1 MNKNEIL
8 DVVLEILDGTSDKSF
23 GKIKKD
29 IKKLIIKDEEVSG
42 RYKFVPEFYKRL
54 AKFEDKKEI
63 LFSALISE
71 NKERQNL
78 GTYIMETDPK
88 VFLSEEELKKLL
100 NSGKLQ
106 ELHITG
112 YSIILNIIH
121 SPAEIDKYLTLPAE
135 EFEKLNLSRNQVAN
149 LIEASGNIDKYL
161 TLPAEEFKK
170 FKLYRNQVGNIIK
183 ASGNIE
189 KYLTPENI
197 AKFNLSGKEV
207 SDLIIANGNIDKYLT
222 LPTEKFRKFNLSGY
236 EVSDL
241 IIASGNIDKYLNYEN
256 IAKFDLSGG
265 DVSALIK
272 ASGNINKYLTPENT
286 AKFNLSGYYVSDLIK
301 SSGNIDKYLTLPTEE
316 FEKLNLFGEF
326 NFLKY
331 EVSDLIIA
339 SGNIDKYLTLPT
351 EEFKKFNLSEHEVRD
366 LIKASGN
373 IEKYLNPENIEK
385 FNLSGYDVSDLIE
398 TSGNID
404 KYLTLP
410 TEEFKKFNL
419 SKNAASDLIIAS
431 GNIDKYLNPENI
443 AKFNLSG
450 YNVSDLI
457 IASGNIDKYLTLP
470 AEELKK
476 FKLFK
481 NQVIYLIKNSGNEEI
496 YIKNVEQIQKYGL
509 NASIVS
515 DILLYDTPYNISDES
530 ILIAQIFGERPDPVA
545 KVVANLFANT
555 IDTEIKNGTYT
566 YERARNVLPII
577 DKLKETNS
585 GRLNRIIEP
594 IIEQILQLP
603 SNKQQEEAEN
613 IKRIFETTDV
623 PEFAQNFLVFKEL
636 HPNFMGEENEGMHSE
651 EIGDIPS
658 LSQVTPMQR
667 KNIIFSDLLK
677 CSVESNN
684 RNLKEYLNTIEQ
696 GDILFEMFKAGKL
709 SIDDTLADDER
720 RTLKKYSN
728 MLNTLYNQTSRGKHL
743 TGPRKNSGD
752 LGQDLIELNALFEGD
767 ENIHMPLKDRI
778 VRTFGYWA
786 GIRNFEQA
794 KKIMEEIPEQADK
807 QNRECAINHDFHIK
821 KGDFVKGIV
830 ATSFFPSMLQNG
842 IVAKDYLGQSAKNDY
857 TPLDTDVEL
866 VKSDEKMFT
875 APYYT
880 YKDVREKLLGKIL
893 LVMKNNDKYVRT
905 REGKTINEE
914 AVQTVID
921 DRQKI
926 EYFDNNGT
934 GGYNAYGIRTG
945 IGSTNIS
952 FIIADRYVDKLG
964 LEIAMNGFYIPII
977 DKYKNLLY
985 TPEMYDEIRSKMQG
999 LSHYGLTEFQ
1009 LDPSAK
1015 NIGTEQ
1021 ITRVIEQSKEDAQNK
1036 REKILYTLEE
1046 AIKSYGLNMS
1056 DKRMDEL
1063 LSGTVEIIDTGSTGR
1078 ATNLPGD
1085 GDFDFMVRL
1094 DASIFNSPRK
1104 LKYCLEDALTRCGK
1118 PKRDVR
1124 TRNGDFRLEGVSI
1137 EGLKE
1142 KVDLDLSFT
1151 KRTDEIEYSTE
1162 ECIKDRLETIRRK
1175 SPEDYEYVVAN
1186 ILMAK
1191 TFLKESGAYKKSS
1204 SPAPKR
1210 GEKDTRGGLG
1220 PVGIENWILQN
1231 GGSFE
1236 KAARDFLEVSTQ
1248 CTGLK
1253 DFQEKYAIWDF
1264 GENYMAGKSY
1274 SHDNFVYNMNE
1285 NGYSNMVN
1293 AIKNYI
1299 KTLETE
1305 RKIKVNQ
1312 EEKGISDIVRED
1324 MSVLN
1329 DTLFMQ
1335 TVEKI
1340 LQSAKE
1346 MNKESQKQERKENK
1360 TH

>member
-8 DVVLEILDGTSDKSF
+8 DIVLEILDGTSDKSF
-23 GKIKKD
+23 GKIRKD
-29 IKKLIIKDEEVSG
+29 IKKKLIIEDEEVNG

-54 AKFEDKKEI
+54 AKFEDKKKI

-170 FKLYRNQVGNIIK
+170 FKLYRNQVVNIIK
-183 ASGNIE
+183 ASENID
-189 KYLTPENI
+189 KYLNPENI
-197 AKFNLSGKEV
+197 AKFNLSGSYV
-207 SDLIIANGNIDKYLT
+207 SDLIKASGNIDKYLT

-241 IIASGNIDKYLNYEN
+241 IIASGNIDKYLNPGN
-256 IAKFDLSGG
+256 ISKFDLSGD
-265 DVSALIK
+265 DVSDLIK
-272 ASGNINKYLTPENT
+272 ASGNIDKYLTSENI

-331 EVSDLIIA
+331 EVSELIIA

-351 EEFKKFNLSEHEVRD
+351 EEFKKFNLSRYDVLD

-373 IEKYLNPENIEK
+373 IDKYLNPENIEKFNLSRNQVANLIEASGNIDKYLNPENIEK
-385 FNLSGYDVSDLIE
+385 FNLSGYDVSDLIK

-404 KYLTLP
+404 KYLT
-410 TEEFKKFNL
+410 
-419 SKNAASDLIIAS
+419 
-431 GNIDKYLNPENI
+431 PENI
-443 AKFNLSG
+443 AKFKLSG
-450 YNVSDLI
+450 KEVSDLI

-476 FKLFK
+476 FKLF
-481 NQVIYLIKNSGNEEI
+481 NDQVVYLIKNSGNEEI
-496 YIKNVEQIQKYGL
+496 YIKDIEQIQKYGL
-509 NASIVS
+509 NSSIVS
-515 DILLYDTPYNISDES
+515 DILLYDTPYYNILDDP
-530 ILIAQIFGERPDPVA
+530 LLNAIFGGPDPVA

-555 IDTEIKNGTYT
+555 IDTEIKNETYT
-566 YERARNVLPII
+566 YERAQNLLPII
-577 DKLKETNS
+577 DKLRETNS

-636 HPNFMGEENEGMHSE
+636 HPNFMGEENAGMHSE

-728 MLNTLYNQTSRGKHL
+728 MLNTLYNQTSKGKHL

-786 GIRNFEQA
+786 GIRSFDQA

-807 QNRECAINHDFHIK
+807 QNRERAINHDFYIK

-842 IVAKDYLGQSAKNDY
+842 IVAKDYLGRSAKNDH

-880 YKDVREKLLGKIL
+880 YKDVRGKLLGKIL

-926 EYFDNNGT
+926 ECFDNNGT

-1009 LDPSAK
+1009 LDPSAR

-1094 DASIFNSPRK
+1094 DASIFNRPEN
-1104 LKYCLEDALTRCGK
+1104 LKQCLKDELTRCGK
-1118 PKRDVR
+1118 PKGNVR
-1124 TRNGDFRLEGVSI
+1124 TRTGDFRLKGVSI

-1191 TFLKESGAYKKSS
+1191 TFLKESGVYKKSS

-1236 KAARDFLEVSTQ
+1236 KAARDFLEVATQ

-1253 DFQEKYAIWDF
+1253 DFQEKYAIWNF

-1299 KTLETE
+1299 KTVETE
-1305 RKIKVNQ
+1305 RKTKVNQ

-1324 MSVLN
+1324 MSVLD

-1346 MNKESQKQERKENK
+1346 MNNESQKQEIK
-1360 TH
+1360 

>member
-23 GKIKKD
+23 GKIRKD
-29 IKKLIIKDEEVSG
+29 IKKNLIIEDEEVSG

-54 AKFEDKKEI
+54 AKFEDKKKI

-71 NKERQNL
+71 NKESQNL

-88 VFLSEEELKKLL
+88 VFFSEEELKKLL

-161 TLPAEEFKK
+161 TLPAEEFEKFNLSRNQVANLIEASGNIEKYLTSPAEEFKK
-170 FKLYRNQVGNIIK
+170 FKLYRNQVVNIIK
-183 ASGNIE
+183 ASENID
-189 KYLTPENI
+189 KYLNPENI
-197 AKFNLSGKEV
+197 AKFNLSESYV
-207 SDLIIANGNIDKYLT
+207 SDLIKASGNIDKYLT
-222 LPTEKFRKFNLSGY
+222 LPTEKFRKFNLSGHDVLDLIKTSGNIDKY
-236 EVSDL
+236 INPENIAKFNLSGSYVSDLIKASGNIDKYLALPAEKLKKFKLFGEFDFLGGGKVRDL
-241 IIASGNIDKYLNYEN
+241 IIASGNIDKYLTPEN
-256 IAKFDLSGG
+256 IAKFNLSRY
-265 DVSALIK
+265 DVLGLIN
-272 ASGNINKYLTPENT
+272 ASENIDKYLNPENI
-286 AKFNLSGYYVSDLIK
+286 AKFNLSESYVSDLIK
-301 SSGNIDKYLTLPTEE
+301 
-316 FEKLNLFGEF
+316 
-326 NFLKY
+326 
-331 EVSDLIIA
+331 A

-351 EEFKKFNLSEHEVRD
+351 EEFKKFNLSEF
-366 LIKASGN
+366 
-373 IEKYLNPENIEK
+373 Y
-385 FNLSGYDVSDLIE
+385 VSDLI
-398 TSGNID
+398 
-404 KYLTLP
+404 K
-410 TEEFKKFNL
+410 
-419 SKNAASDLIIAS
+419 AS

-450 YNVSDLI
+450 KEVSDLI

-476 FKLFK
+476 FKLF
-481 NQVIYLIKNSGNEEI
+481 NDQVVYLIKNSGNEEI
-496 YIKNVEQIQKYGL
+496 YIKNIEQIQKYGL

-515 DILLYDTPYNISDES
+515 DILLYDTPYYNISEDPL
-530 ILIAQIFGERPDPVA
+530 LIAIFGERPDPVA

-636 HPNFMGEENEGMHSE
+636 HPNFMGEENAGMHSE
-651 EIGDIPS
+651 KIGDIPS

-743 TGPRKNSGD
+743 TEPRKNSGD

-807 QNRECAINHDFHIK
+807 QNRERAINHDFYIK
-821 KGDFVKGIV
+821 KGDFVKGIR
-830 ATSFFPSMLQNG
+830 ATRFFPSMLQNG
-842 IVAKDYLGQSAKNDY
+842 IVAKDYLGQSAKNDR

-866 VKSDEKMFT
+866 VKRDEKMFT

-880 YKDVREKLLGKIL
+880 YKDVRGKLLGKIL
-893 LVMKNNDKYVRT
+893 LVMKNDDKYVRT

-934 GGYNAYGIRTG
+934 GGDNAYGIRTG

-999 LSHYGLTEFQ
+999 LSHYGLIEFQ

-1036 REKILYTLEE
+1036 REKILSTLEE

-1094 DASIFNSPRK
+1094 DASIFNSPEN
-1104 LKYCLEDALTRCGK
+1104 LKQCLKDELTRCGK
-1118 PKRDVR
+1118 PKGDVR
-1124 TRNGDFRLEGVSI
+1124 TRNGDFRLKGVSI

-1191 TFLKESGAYKKSS
+1191 TFLKESGVYKKSS

-1248 CTGLK
+1248 CTGLE
-1253 DFQEKYAIWDF
+1253 DFQKKYAIWDF

-1299 KTLETE
+1299 KNVETE
-1305 RKIKVNQ
+1305 RKTKVNQ
-1312 EEKGISDIVRED
+1312 EEKGIGDIVRED
-1324 MSVLN
+1324 MSVLD

-1335 TVEKI
+1335 TVERI

-1346 MNKESQKQERKENK
+1346 MNNESQKQEIK
-1360 TH
+1360 

>member
-1 MNKNEIL
+1 M
-8 DVVLEILDGTSDKSF
+8 
-23 GKIKKD
+23 
-29 IKKLIIKDEEVSG
+29 
-42 RYKFVPEFYKRL
+42 
-54 AKFEDKKEI
+54 
-63 LFSALISE
+63 
-71 NKERQNL
+71 
-78 GTYIMETDPK
+78 
-88 VFLSEEELKKLL
+88 
-100 NSGKLQ
+100 
-106 ELHITG
+106 
-112 YSIILNIIH
+112 
-121 SPAEIDKYLTLPAE
+121 PAE
-135 EFEKLNLSRNQVAN
+135 EFEKLNLSRKQVAN

-222 LPTEKFRKFNLSGY
+222 LPTEKFKKFNLSGKD
-236 EVSDL
+236 VSDL
-241 IIASGNIDKYLNYEN
+241 IIASENIDKYLNYEN
-256 IAKFDLSGG
+256 IAKFDLSGY
-265 DVSALIK
+265 D
-272 ASGNINKYLTPENT
+272 
-286 AKFNLSGYYVSDLIK
+286 VSDLIK
-301 SSGNIDKYLTLPTEE
+301 ASGNIDKYLTPENIVK
-316 FEKLNLFGEF
+316 FKLSGYAVRNLI
-326 NFLKY
+326 K
-331 EVSDLIIA
+331 A

-351 EEFKKFNLSEHEVRD
+351 EKFKKFRLSRYDVLD
-366 LIKASGN
+366 LIN
-373 IEKYLNPENIEK
+373 
-385 FNLSGYDVSDLIE
+385 
-398 TSGNID
+398 
-404 KYLTLP
+404 
-410 TEEFKKFNL
+410 
-419 SKNAASDLIIAS
+419 AS

-443 AKFNLSG
+443 AKFKLSG
-450 YNVSDLI
+450 EEVSDLI

-481 NQVIYLIKNSGNEEI
+481 DQVVYLIKNSGNEEI
-496 YIKNVEQIQKYGL
+496 YIKDIEQIQKYGL
-509 NASIVS
+509 NSSIVS
-515 DILLYDTPYNISDES
+515 DILLYDTPYYNIPDDP
-530 ILIAQIFGERPDPVA
+530 LLNAIFGGPDPVA

-555 IDTEIKNGTYT
+555 IDTEIKNETYT

-636 HPNFMGEENEGMHSE
+636 HPNFMGEENAGMHSE

-786 GIRNFEQA
+786 GIRSFEQA

-807 QNRECAINHDFHIK
+807 QNRERAINHDFYIK

-830 ATSFFPSMLQNG
+830 STSFFPSMLQNG

-866 VKSDEKMFT
+866 IKSDEKMFT

-880 YKDVREKLLGKIL
+880 YKDVRGKLLGKIL

-1009 LDPSAK
+1009 LDPSAR

-1094 DASIFNSPRK
+1094 DASIFNKPEN
-1104 LKYCLEDALTRCGK
+1104 LKQSLKDALTRCGK
-1118 PKRDVR
+1118 PKKGVMTR
-1124 TRNGDFRLEGVSI
+1124 TGDFRLKGVSI

-1191 TFLKESGAYKKSS
+1191 TFLKESGVYKKSS
-1204 SPAPKR
+1204 SPAPKK

-1248 CTGLK
+1248 CTGLE
-1253 DFQEKYAIWDF
+1253 DFQKKYAIWDF

-1299 KTLETE
+1299 KTVEAE
-1305 RKIKVNQ
+1305 RKTKVNQ

-1346 MNKESQKQERKENK
+1346 MNKESQKQERK
-1360 TH
+1360 